1 MVALNN
7 KRKEYD
13 GHAMR
18 ALADNSIVLDI
29 FCAELFPGGTS
40 GAFSPQT
47 TTSPITTT
55 NDAGVAN
62 ARQVTTS
69 NHITAEWRSM
79 GTQLYPPKVVKGEQ
93 VILYQIGDNPKW
105 YWDTKGR
112 DSELRTTDRQRS
124 YVSATP
130 NANEQ
135 KTDDNTYFSE
145 MDSVNQRV
153 TLIKTSKV
161 NGEVVKIF
169 AGADTAA
176 GVFVITDDKG
186 VAESTD
192 LATLQNTNPSNS
204 FVLDFANNV
213 FQFTTNDKSFIQMN
227 KKDIIIYAERD
238 LFLRAKRQIVAD
250 SPVITINKTQTGTF
264 VVNANDVTMNVTA
277 SFVVNAAVAGI
288 NAVTKITGALTAAA
302 VRAVSYVTGA
312 VGGSYTGATTNI
324 TAGST
329 TASSNTADT
338 NTAGSGNRYMAAWDQ
353 VDPAFQATADAIK
366 EVAKAAKTSV
376 DTSGITSNSAASKV
390 KVVKGE

>member
-1 MVALNN
+1 MVALNT

-18 ALADNSIVLDI
+18 ALDDNSITLDI
-29 FCAELFPGGTS
+29 FCSELFPGGTA

-55 NDAGVAN
+55 NDAGIAN
-62 ARQVTTS
+62 ARTVTTS
-69 NHITAEWRSM
+69 NHITAEWRSL
-79 GTQLYPPKVVKGEQ
+79 GTHLYPPKVVKGEQ
-93 VILYQIGDNPKW
+93 VTLYQVGDTDKW

-112 DSELRTTDRQRS
+112 DSELRTTDRQRA

-130 NANEQ
+130 NANEL
-135 KTDDNTYFSE
+135 KTDENTYFSE
-145 MDSVNQRV
+145 MDSVNKRV

-186 VAESTD
+186 VTSETD
-192 LATLQNTNPSNS
+192 LASLQNANPSNS

-213 FQFTTNDKSFIQMN
+213 FQLTTNDKSFIQMN
-227 KKDIIIYAERD
+227 KKDIIISAERD

-250 SPVITINKTQTGTF
+250 SPIITINKTATGTL
-264 VVNANDVTMNVTA
+264 VVNATDVTMNVTA

-302 VRAVSYVTGA
+302 IRAVTFVTGA
-312 VGGSYTGATTNI
+312 VGDSYTGATTNI
-324 TAGST
+324 KAGSA

-338 NTAGSGNRYMAAWDQ
+338 NTTGSGDRNMAAWEQ
-353 VDPAFQATADAIK
+353 VDPAFQATAEAIAQ
-366 EVAKAAKTSV
+366 VAEAAKTSV
-376 DTSGITSNSAASKV
+376 DTSGITTNSAKSKV
-390 KVVKGE
+390 TVIKGA